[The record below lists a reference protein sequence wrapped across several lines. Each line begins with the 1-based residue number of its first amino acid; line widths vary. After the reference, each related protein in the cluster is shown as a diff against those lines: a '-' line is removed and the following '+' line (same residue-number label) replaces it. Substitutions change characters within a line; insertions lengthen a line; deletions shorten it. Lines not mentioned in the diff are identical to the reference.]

1 MKIPKILNN
10 KILCYALVVL
20 AVLNVIGY
28 ITSSAWECLIVFLL
42 AYYGAE
48 QYFSNMSASII
59 AALFASNFVFG
70 CGRVTETFVEGMKGA
85 KEHMEDGAAKM
96 AKGAAEAF
104 KEAAEAQAQA
114 DKAEEEK
121 DTCPEGQMKN
131 AEGKCVMKN
140 AAAGAKKEA
149 AEAAASAAASA
160 AEASKTA
167 NEAEKV
173 KKASD

>member
-48 QYFSNMSASII
+48 QYFSNMSVSILV
-59 AALFASNFVFG
+59 ALFASNFVFG
-70 CGRVTETFVEGMKGA
+70 CGRVKETFVEGMKGA
-85 KEHMEDGAAKM
+85 KEHMEDASVSA

-121 DTCPEGQMKN
+121 DTCPPGQEKN
-131 AEGKCVMKN
+131 AEGKCVMKK
-140 AAAGAKKEA
+140 AAADAKKDAADAAGAA
-149 AEAAASAAASA
+149 AEAA

-173 KKASD
+173 AEASK

>member
-42 AYYGAE
+42 AYYGAD
-48 QYFSNMSASII
+48 QYLGNMSASII

-70 CGRVTETFVEGMKGA
+70 CGRVKETFVENMKGS
-85 KEHMEDGAAKM
+85 KEHMADAANM
-96 AKGAAEAF
+96 AAKGASEAF

-114 DKAEEEK
+114 DTAEEDK
-121 DTCPEGQMKN
+121 AQCPPGQERN
-131 AEGKCVMKN
+131 AEGKCEMKK
-140 AAAGAKKEA
+140 AAAEAKKDAAEEAAGA
-149 AEAAASAAASA
+149 AAATAD
-160 AEASKTA
+160 ASKAA
-167 NEAEKV
+167 NVADQV
-173 KKASD
+173 ASSK

>member
-48 QYFSNMSASII
+48 RYFSNMSASII

-70 CGRVTETFVEGMKGA
+70 CGRVKETFVEGMKGA
-85 KEHMEDGAAKM
+85 KEHMNDAANM
-96 AKGAAEAF
+96 AAKGAAEAF

-121 DTCPEGQMKN
+121 ETCPPGQERN
-131 AEGKCVMKN
+131 AEGKCEMKK
-140 AAAGAKKEA
+140 AAAGAKKDA
-149 AEAAASAAASA
+149 ADAAASAAASA
-160 AEASKTA
+160 ADASKTA
-167 NEAEKV
+167 NEADAVAE
-173 KKASD
+173 ASK